1 MSRTMEQF
9 KNLIMEID
17 NLRDKQKILI
27 EGFEKSTCELSEVF
41 HWTVKSALDGRNSC
55 TLSYDTCPYLYA
67 KTLENMGF
75 EVIENVNAFN
85 MICGYTICWK

>member
-27 EGFEKSTCELSEVF
+27 DGFEKSTCELSEVF
-41 HWTVKSALDGRNSC
+41 HWIVKSALDGRNSC
-55 TLSYDTCPYLYA
+55 TLTIETCPPLYA
-67 KTLENMGF
+67 KALENMGF
-75 EVIENVNAFN
+75 EVTDNRNCFDTL
-85 MICGYTICWK
+85 CGYTICWE

>member
-27 EGFEKSTCELSEVF
+27 DGFEKSTCELSEVF
-41 HWTVKSALDGRNSC
+41 HWIVKSAVDGRNSC
-55 TLSYDTCPYLYA
+55 TLTIETCPPLYA
-67 KTLENMGF
+67 KALENMGF
-75 EVIENVNAFN
+75 EVTDYRNCFDTL
-85 MICGYTICWK
+85 CGYTICWE